1 VSDATDNATEVERLR
16 RRVAELEAQLE
27 QQSRATNAIVA
38 RSQEKLYWLER
49 WQIDIERVMG
59 RRSAQVA
66 LEAVKRVRG
75 VVWALKR
82 ARRKVAQ
89 RR

>member
-1 VSDATDNATEVERLR
+1 MSDATDNATEVERLR